1 MHVVVKLGLTMR
13 ALENRVQ
20 RKILEPKRDQVRRE
34 WRRLRS
40 EELYVLYSSSNYI
53 WVIKSRRI

>member
-1 MHVVVKLGLTMR
+1 MHVVKLG
-13 ALENRVQ
+13 LENRVQ

-40 EELYVLYSSSNYI
+40 EELYILYSSNRI